1 MSVVLV
7 TGATGRVGR
16 HVVTQLREA
25 GVEVRALT
33 RDPGKSGFT
42 GDLRD
47 PKSLVDALDGV
58 EAVFLVWP
66 FGTAEGAGAV
76 LEVVAQRARRVV
88 YLSSAAVRD
97 HEREIERLVGRSG
110 LEWTILRPHAFA
122 ANALRWADQ
131 VPAGVVR
138 ESYGKAAMS
147 PVDERDIAAVAVR
160 ALLDDGHHGATHVL
174 TGPESLTQADQAR
187 LIGEAL
193 GRPVRWHELPP
204 QATRDRLLASGW
216 PPDATDAMLDAQ
228 AALVETPGP
237 TTSAVEDVTG
247 TPARTFRDWARD
259 HAHAFRE
266 ADDLMRAARIH
277 EYGEAS
283 VIRYDEVPRP
293 RPGSGEVLIEVA
305 ATSFNPSEVGLRLGL
320 LDGVLPVTLP
330 HTLGWDV
337 SGRVVE
343 TGAGVTEF
351 APGDQVIG
359 LVDGAAAE
367 YTVASASALARAPE
381 TIPLEAAAAVPVAGL
396 TAWQAVFEHARVTA
410 GQRVLVNGAGGG
422 IGLFAVQL
430 AKRAGA
436 TVIATASPRSRD
448 AVRALGAD
456 EVVDYTRDPLPGG
469 MDVVLNLAG
478 ITPEAAG
485 ELAALA
491 RPDGV
496 IVTVATPIDSP
507 RATHFV
513 SRNDPGQ
520 LAELVALIDAGRL
533 TVEIAESHPL
543 TGLHHIHLRA
553 ESGQTRGKIIIIP
566 KGTP

>member
-1 MSVVLV
+1 MPLDPRGAGASGAHDGHHVTEHVHARSLPSETYAYKEQTSAHWLSLARLLRLPAKEVPMSVVLV

-16 HVVTQLREA
+16 HVVTRLREA

-33 RDPGKSGFT
+33 RDPGISGFT

-122 ANALRWADQ
+122 ANALRWA
-131 VPAGVVR
+131 
-138 ESYGKAAMS
+138 
-147 PVDERDIAAVAVR
+147 
-160 ALLDDGHHGATHVL
+160 
-174 TGPESLTQADQAR
+174 
-187 LIGEAL
+187 
-193 GRPVRWHELPP
+193 ELPP

-216 PPDATDAMLDAQ
+216 PPDATDATLDAQ

-237 TTSAVEDVTG
+237 TTSAIEDVTG

-266 ADDLMRAARIH
+266 ADKTMRAARIH

-293 RPGSGEVLIEVA
+293 RPGPGEVLIEVA

-337 SGRVVE
+337 SGTVVE

-351 APGDQVIG
+351 APGDRVIG

-367 YTVASASALARAPE
+367 YTVASANVLARAPE

-396 TAWQAVFEHARVTA
+396 TAWQAVFEHARIST

-513 SRNDPGQ
+513 SHNDPGQ

-543 TGLHHIHLRA
+543 TGLHDIHRRA
-553 ESGQTRGKIIIIP
+553 ESGQIRGKIIILP
-566 KGTP
+566 RGTR